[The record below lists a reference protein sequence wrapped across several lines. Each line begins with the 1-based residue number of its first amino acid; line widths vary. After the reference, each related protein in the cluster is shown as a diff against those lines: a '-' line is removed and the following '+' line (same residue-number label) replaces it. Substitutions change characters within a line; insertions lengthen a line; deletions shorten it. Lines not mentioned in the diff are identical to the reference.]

1 MLPAADEAY
10 LQGKG
15 YSHDVSIE
23 AAIIDYVRNV
33 LPGKPDEATVLG
45 VDTIE
50 MPVVAMFPDVK
61 QSGR

>member
-1 MLPAADEAY
+1 MSETAD
-10 LQGKG
+10 
-15 YSHDVSIE
+15 HDVSIE
-23 AAIIDYVRNV
+23 AAIIDYVKHV

-61 QSGR
+61 LPGR